1 MEKFIYLS
9 LAILYG
15 FGFLTA
21 LSVVAWMYQDL
32 WMWWTLLAI
41 AFVGIMV
48 AILLK
53 VGIKKYARD
62 YWNWV
67 LSDE

>member
-32 WMWWTLLAI
+32 MWIWILLAI
-41 AFVGIMV
+41 VFVGIMV
-48 AILLK
+48 ALSK
-53 VGIKKYARD
+53 VWIKKYARN

>member
-41 AFVGIMV
+41 IFVGIMV
-48 AILLK
+48 ALSK
-53 VGIKKYARD
+53 VWIRKYARD
-62 YWNWV
+62 YRNWV

>member
-9 LAILYG
+9 LSILYG

-21 LSVVAWMYQDL
+21 LSVVAWMYQEL
-32 WMWWTLLAI
+32 IWVWTLLAI
-41 AFVGIMV
+41 VFVGIIV
-48 AILLK
+48 ALSK
-53 VGIKKYARD
+53 VWIKKYARD